1 MTKRVK
7 TCHLE
12 SVAVTRLWTIIF
24 CLSILTSPAH
34 FHFEFLNITENTKQN
49 KNTQGSGDVAQLVG
63 VVFHARSPE
72 FSPQHCKNRSFL
84 SAVNCISILGLL
96 LLSCSCSLLFVGDR
110 VLRCSPGRTWTHG
123 VTKAHFKLTTVLSHS
138 PRGWYWRLQLAD
150 LAASHR
156 LAHTLKS
163 PNSDFLHCYLNA
175 VWAWVS

>member
-1 MTKRVK
+1 MNNNLLLIYFNKPST
-7 TCHLE
+7 L
-12 SVAVTRLWTIIF
+12 SLWI
-24 CLSILTSPAH
+24 PEH
-34 FHFEFLNITENTKQN
+34 YRKYKTKQ
-49 KNTQGSGDVAQLVG
+49 KHTRVWGCRSTGR
-63 VVFHARSPE
+63 VVFQHARSPE
-72 FSPQHCKNRSFL
+72 FGPQHCKNRSFL

-156 LAHTLKS
+156 LAHTLKFS
-163 PNSDFLHCYLNA
+163 NSDFCT
-175 VWAWVS
+175 VI